1 MHRRDYLILA
11 ALVAI
16 AILCV
21 LAIPH
26 LVQLSGV
33 VLAAGEAGELDL
45 QSAYPGPGPY
55 PMNIADGPNL
65 LPLIFFSGN

>member
-1 MHRRDYLILA
+1 MNRRDYLILA

-26 LVQLSGV
+26 LVQVSGV
-33 VLAAGEAGELDL
+33 VLAAGEAGDLDL
-45 QSAYPGPGPY
+45 QSAYPGPY
-55 PMNIADGPNL
+55 PMYSLDGPKL
-65 LPLIFFSGN
+65 LPMIFSSGK